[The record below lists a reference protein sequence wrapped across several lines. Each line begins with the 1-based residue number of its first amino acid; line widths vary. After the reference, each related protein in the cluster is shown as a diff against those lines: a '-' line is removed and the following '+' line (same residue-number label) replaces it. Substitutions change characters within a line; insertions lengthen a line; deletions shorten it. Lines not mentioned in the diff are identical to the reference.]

1 MILERI
7 QEDRRYWAVEGSHNF
22 KVLNRPKRN
31 RRIETPSGHGFK
43 PDSPVETTLPISLLF
58 LASNSVTFSGI
69 DSGIG
74 NGGSPSVH

>member
-1 MILERI
+1 M
-7 QEDRRYWAVEGSHNF
+7 GSRGQSQF
-22 KVLNRPKRN
+22 QSSEQTEAEQAK
-31 RRIETPSGHGFK
+31 IETPSGHGFK

-58 LASNSVTFSGI
+58 LASNAVTFSGI

>member
-1 MILERI
+1 M
-7 QEDRRYWAVEGSHNF
+7 GSRGQSQF
-22 KVLNRPKRN
+22 QICLSSEQTEAEQARSETPKR
-31 RRIETPSGHGFK
+31 HGFK

-69 DSGIG
+69 DSGFG